1 MRSRTTSRGSS
12 SDSAAAHGV
21 DSAGSRRCAAAV
33 LVIFA
38 LAGTTATPAQ
48 TSTPAAKTSTPRS
61 QKLATPTDPAVADL
75 TRQLETGDD
84 DARESAMYALGV
96 LESRAVVAIPH
107 MLEAVARAN
116 QKSPAER
123 DRDIPYLANAA
134 AMALI
139 RIGPPAVPQL
149 IEGLGHRDALVRWV
163 AAGSLEHIAP
173 APVEAAT
180 ALGRAIPR
188 AFATEDE
195 LLLASPMVNALA
207 RLGAAAVP
215 SLLDLLKSDQPGVPM
230 AAMRLAE
237 KLGPVAKSAVPAL
250 IAVLSQGGDYERES
264 AIQALGSIGPDANA
278 AIPALQRALKED
290 PHPQNRD
297 LAKAALQR
305 IQASTP

>member
-1 MRSRTTSRGSS
+1 MVKDAIEGVAREV
-12 SDSAAAHGV
+12 AAF
-21 DSAGSRRCAAAV
+21 
-33 LVIFA
+33 LVAFA
-38 LAGTTATPAQ
+38 LVGATAPCSARAALGRGADAQ
-48 TSTPAAKTSTPRS
+48 TGASTPAARKSRPRPPRLSTP
-61 QKLATPTDPAVADL
+61 ADPAVADL

-84 DARESAMYALGV
+84 NARESAVYALGV
-96 LESRAVVAIPH
+96 LESRSVAAVPH

-123 DRDIPYLANAA
+123 ERDIPYIANAA
-134 AMALI
+134 VMALM

-149 IEGLGHRDALVRWV
+149 IEGLGHRDALAQWV
-163 AAGSLEHIAP
+163 AASALEHIEP
-173 APVEAAT
+173 APVEAAA

-195 LLLASPMVNALA
+195 SLLSWPMVNALG

-215 SLLDLLKSDQPGVPM
+215 ALLDLLKSEQPGVPM

-250 IAVLSQGGDYERES
+250 IAVLSQGNEYERES
-264 AIQALGSIGPDANA
+264 AIQALGSIGPDARA
-278 AIPALQRALKED
+278 AVPLLERTLKED
-290 PHPQNRD
+290 RHPQNHH
-297 LAKAALQR
+297 LAKTALQR